1 MRTIKVTG
9 RGELKLRPDLTRVTA
24 ALSGK
29 YGEYAETLERS
40 SADTEKLKDMLAS
53 FGFERAGVKTVD
65 FSVDAEFESRQ
76 EDGEYRQKLVGYRYR
91 HTVKVEFEPDNERL
105 GKLLHALAASDL
117 EPEFTVA
124 YTVKDPEKARGELLA
139 KAVADARE
147 KAEILARSA
156 GLTLKEIA
164 SVDYSYG
171 GADAFVRPTA
181 RMAAF
186 KAADAQSFAFGADM
200 NPDDV
205 NVSDAVTV
213 VWETV

>member
-1 MRTIKVTG
+1 M
-9 RGELKLRPDLTRVTA
+9 
-24 ALSGK
+24 
-29 YGEYAETLERS
+29 
-40 SADTEKLKDMLAS
+40 
-53 FGFERAGVKTVD
+53 
-65 FSVDAEFESRQ
+65 
-76 EDGEYRQKLVGYRYR
+76 
-91 HTVKVEFEPDNERL
+91 
-105 GKLLHALAASDL
+105 
-117 EPEFTVA
+117 
-124 YTVKDPEKARGELLA
+124 A

-186 KAADAQSFAFGADM
+186 KAADAQSFAFVADM

-205 NVSDAVTV
+205 NVSDTVTV